1 MLQYWSGFV
10 SNKGCQLQIIIFQG
24 LPWAGFIFFGRKTM
38 IAGFVP
44 STTPAVRER
53 GAVVS
58 DGKKIGIRRKWSIGQ
73 DSTSH

>member
-10 SNKGCQLQIIIFQG
+10 SNKGCQLHIIIFQG
-24 LPWAGFIFFGRKTM
+24 IPGAEFIFS
-38 IAGFVP
+38 AGKRW
-44 STTPAVRER
+44 SLALYHRQLLRYER